1 MVEELY
7 IFDKNGMRRSVDLNS
22 PSGITLKWVSNMFN
36 SLDKVNCSYSYTFKI
51 PMTRHNREV
60 FDFAEDIRHTSGLLG
75 KKLKVEFI
83 QNGIPLFRNGNLYID
98 KSTADSYSCVFTW
111 GVIEGLQKMKDDSC
125 SLNELRETLVKAG
138 YENDELKEE
147 GMVEWGN
154 DPILTPEIMTIFD
167 NSKKILRPYYLNL
180 PSDPNYSEYLSME
193 ASKVYS
199 QGVPKPV
206 MPVRY
211 LIECIN
217 KAYGVTFDMGKSAKG
232 KENLPTSPIS
242 KWLYDEERII
252 TYGCIP

>member
-75 KKLKVEFI
+75 KKLKAEFI

-111 GVIEGLQKMKDDSC
+111 GV
-125 SLNELRETLVKAG
+125 
-138 YENDELKEE
+138 LK
-147 GMVEWGN
+147 VCRN
-154 DPILTPEIMTIFD
+154 
-167 NSKKILRPYYLNL
+167 
-180 PSDPNYSEYLSME
+180 
-193 ASKVYS
+193 
-199 QGVPKPV
+199 
-206 MPVRY
+206 
-211 LIECIN
+211 
-217 KAYGVTFDMGKSAKG
+217 
-232 KENLPTSPIS
+232 
-242 KWLYDEERII
+242 
-252 TYGCIP
+252 